1 MSGLS
6 GFHVGDADEFRP
18 TPRRALAL
26 LTPAVVEIPIDD
38 RETRPL
44 VQPMR
49 LRSIDWSASGPP
61 GILPQRVSSPN
72 TYGCLSWRLQ
82 ATRP

>member
-6 GFHVGDADEFRP
+6 GFHVGDAGESRP

-26 LTPAVVEIPIDD
+26 LTPAVVEIPVDN
-38 RETRPL
+38 RGTLPL

-49 LRSIDWSASGPP
+49 LRSID
-61 GILPQRVSSPN
+61 
-72 TYGCLSWRLQ
+72 
-82 ATRP
+82 